1 MILFFFFCVLI
12 DSSNVLSAVSF
23 AIVLFMNALQVLNR
37 QSRVLVLFFFVLQ
50 SVVSVASYVAVLL
63 HVYFPAFQDR
73 LPWLSPIEWGV
84 FVSSHPFG
92 RFRRA
97 FRR

>member
-1 MILFFFFCVLI
+1 MILFFFFCALL

-37 QSRVLVLFFFVLQ
+37 QSRALVSLFFVLQ
-50 SVVSVASYVAVLL
+50 SLVSILSYGAVLL
-63 HVYFPAFQDR
+63 HMLFPAFEAS

-84 FVSSHPFG
+84 FVSSHPLG
-92 RFRRA
+92 TSGRA

>member
-1 MILFFFFCVLI
+1 MILFFFFCVLL

-37 QSRVLVLFFFVLQ
+37 QSRSLVLFFFVLQ
-50 SVVSVASYVAVLL
+50 SLVSIASYTAVLL
-63 HVYFPAFQDR
+63 HVHFPAFEAH
-73 LPWLSPIEWGV
+73 LPWLSPLEWGV

-92 RFRRA
+92 TDRRA